1 MKDLEKKIQKEIE
14 KKIDKIV
21 FNKIFPEFKKI
32 AKHFII
38 KDYYNMYEPIYY
50 KRNFSLINEWKIKK
64 NNGIYEIF
72 INEKIEGVFN
82 KKKYYIVQIVEEGKI
97 RRIEDGGITYRPY
110 PFISKVVNELKK
122 NETFMKLL
130 QDNGLKID

>member
-1 MKDLEKKIQKEIE
+1 MKDLEKKIQEEIE

-50 KRNFSLINEWKIKK
+50 KRNFNLINEWKIKK

-72 INEKIEGVFN
+72 INEKIKGIFN
-82 KKKYYIVQIVEEGKI
+82 RKKYYIVQIVEEGKI
-97 RRIEDGGITYRPY
+97 RRIENEKITYRPY
-110 PFISKVVNELKK
+110 PFISNIRNELKK

-130 QDNGLKID
+130 KENGLKID